1 MNIGIVQSNTKMK
14 KMFDHLLWVSV
25 AKCPNKKLTPN
36 RVMGIKYLISAGKK
50 NIKANNAL
58 VVMMI

>member
-1 MNIGIVQSNTKMK
+1 
-14 KMFDHLLWVSV
+14 VSV